1 MKILLLTRYTRMGA
15 SSRLRSYQYLPFL
28 KERGIDV
35 TVSPLFSDAYL
46 KAFYG
51 AGSKSPLLIL
61 NAYWKR
67 LKQLFQIQKFD
78 LLWVEYE
85 LFPWLPATFEQIIKW
100 QGIPYIVDY
109 DDAIFHRYDHAT
121 STLIRHILGNKIDKV
136 MRNSALVTAGNSYL
150 ADRAKAAGANL
161 VMQLPTVVDTSRYRC
176 KDTTDDS
183 CFTVGWI
190 GSPTTAP
197 YLELL
202 RSPLQKLAIS
212 FPLRLLTI
220 GGAIDAIPGVQMTSL
235 PWSEADET
243 EQLQQFDVG
252 VMPLHDD
259 LWERGKCGYKLIQYM
274 ACGLPVVASPV
285 GVNTQLVEHGVTGFH
300 ANTDEAW
307 IAALT
312 QLSNDLQLRS
322 EMGLKGRIRVEN
334 EYSLLA
340 IAPKLA
346 NALKGVMGKH
356 Q

>member
-28 KERGIDV
+28 KNSGIDV

-51 AGSKSPLLIL
+51 AGSKSPSLVLK
-61 NAYWKR
+61 AYWKR
-67 LKQLFQIQKFD
+67 LKQLIQIQKFD
-78 LLWVEYE
+78 LLWIEYE
-85 LFPWLPATFEQIIKW
+85 IFPWLPATFEQMIKRR
-100 QGIPYIVDY
+100 GIPYTVDY
-109 DDAIFHRYDHAT
+109 DDAIFHRYDHAS
-121 STLIRHILGNKIDKV
+121 STLIRYILGKKIDHV
-136 MRNSALVTAGNSYL
+136 MRHSALVTAGNSYL
-150 ADRAKAAGANL
+150 VARAKVAGANH

-176 KDTTDDS
+176 KNATDNAY
-183 CFTVGWI
+183 FTVGWI

-202 RSPLQKLAIS
+202 RSPLQKLANVL
-212 FPLRLLTI
+212 PLRLLTI
-220 GGAIDAIPGVQMTSL
+220 GGAIDAIPGVKMMSL
-235 PWSEADET
+235 TWSEANET
-243 EQLQQFDVG
+243 EKLQQFDVG

-300 ANTDEAW
+300 ADTEDAW

-322 EMGLKGRIRVEN
+322 EMGLKGRIKVEN
-334 EYSLLA
+334 DYSLSVM
-340 IAPKLA
+340 APKLV
-346 NALKGVMGKH
+346 NALMGVTGKH
-356 Q
+356 R